1 MLPRPCARVHGARIT
16 APNYE
21 TSPQHL
27 PIFKSMRTLIL
38 RVPSESLSNTLSG
51 MQSLLCFPNE
61 LLLVVAGSLGTRD
74 LNSFLK
80 TCRHLTTL
88 LTPELRKLA
97 VQDKDGTP
105 ALHWAAAKGHGPLV
119 RLVLETGKYVAIDGR
134 DTTEKTP
141 LQYAVAASH
150 LEIVRL
156 LLDFGSEFPVQDRG
170 VKIALHCAARE
181 GNVAHLQELLHTKS
195 AEQRARLEER
205 GPVYF
210 AAVSPSQQQAA
221 ILLRNKIPL
230 TVPEG
235 METVHQAVPHG
246 YKEVVELIRNN
257 CGNVDNYK
265 KRKGETPLDRALKCK
280 ASVNYQSLSE
290 LPGNISPA
298 SIIWVV
304 TRLFF
309 SATFDGE
316 RRQVK

>member
-1 MLPRPCARVHGARIT
+1 
-16 APNYE
+16 
-21 TSPQHL
+21 
-27 PIFKSMRTLIL
+27 
-38 RVPSESLSNTLSG
+38 

-74 LNSFLK
+74 LNSLLK

-134 DTTEKTP
+134 DTTDKTP

-150 LEIVRL
+150 LEIVHL
-156 LLDFGSEFPVQDRG
+156 LLDLGSEFPVQDRG

-181 GNVAHLQELLHTKS
+181 GNIAHLQELLHTKS
-195 AEQRARLEER
+195 AGQRARESRLEER

-210 AAVSPSQQQAA
+210 AAVNPGQQQAA

-235 METVHQAVPHG
+235 METVHQAVPPG
-246 YKEVVELIRNN
+246 YKEVVELIQNN
-257 CGNVDNYK
+257 CGDVSNYK

-280 ASVNYQSLSE
+280 TSVDYQSLSE
-290 LPGNISPA
+290 LPGNISSA
-298 SIIWVV
+298 SMVWVV
-304 TRLFF
+304 TRLCFF
-309 SATFDGE
+309 LV
-316 RRQVK
+316 RRLMVKRDK